1 MSNEEFLRRLEAA
14 LTGRVPQ
21 EEVDDALNYHRE
33 YFAEAG
39 ENAANEIP
47 APEVV
52 AEQIIRERDEYLRKR
67 QFQWARPA
75 LVMAS
80 VVGVALLCA
89 WFFAGRTSFFR
100 RNYVMQTVDA
110 VQQVS
115 VAEVMPGGAE
125 NVVTW
130 GGEYLTDSVTLDPF
144 ESIAIE
150 GVSGNVTIT
159 SGDEFT
165 LYFEGDERETLSCF
179 QDNGVLHIT
188 GNTTGVL
195 STGLV
200 KGQIVITVPSW
211 TQLSLVSVK
220 TEMGNI
226 YLSDIDHISEVDLT
240 TELGDIDVNSSMD
253 GKYVSLRCQ
262 SDLGN
267 ISLNSVRAETLNC
280 QCDAGSIQAIEFSAK
295 ETTLQAD
302 MGSITAVAL
311 GAREDYEMDLSV
323 ELGRISVDGQQRLN
337 HYTTGGNSY
346 LLTAKAD
353 AGNITLDFVEDGGY
367 PDHLGDLHEGGHH
380 LDIH

>member
-1 MSNEEFLRRLEAA
+1 MSNEEFLKRLEAA

-39 ENAANEIP
+39 ENATNDIP

-52 AEQIIRERDEYLRKR
+52 AEQIIREREDYLRKR
-67 QFQWARPA
+67 QFEWARPA

-89 WFFAGRTSFFR
+89 GVFAGRVHLFGRGHAVQRTD
-100 RNYVMQTVDA
+100 V

-115 VAEVMPGGAE
+115 IAEVMPGGAE
-125 NVVTW
+125 NIATW
-130 GGEYLTDSVTLDPF
+130 EGEYLTDGITLEPF
-144 ESIAIE
+144 ESITIE
-150 GVSGNVTIT
+150 GVTDDVIIT

-165 LYFEGDERETLSCF
+165 LFAEHDERETLSCF
-179 QDNGVLHIT
+179 QDGGVLHIT
-188 GNTTGVL
+188 GKAKGSL
-195 STGLV
+195 SSGFV
-200 KGQIVITVPSW
+200 RAQIIVTVPSW
-211 TQLSLVSVK
+211 TELSLVSVR
-220 TEMGNI
+220 TQMGDI
-226 YLSDIDHISEVDLT
+226 YLSDIDHIGEVDLS
-240 TELGDIDVNSSMD
+240 TELGDINVTGSQEAEYSA
-253 GKYVSLRCQ
+253 LRCQ

-267 ISLNSVRAETLNC
+267 ISLSSVRAETLSC
-280 QCDAGSIQAIEFSAK
+280 LCDAGSIEAIEFSAK

-302 MGSITAVAL
+302 MGSITAMPL

-337 HYTTGGNSY
+337 HYVTSGNTY
-346 LLTAKAD
+346 LLTARAD
-353 AGNITLDFVEDGGY
+353 AGNITLDFVEEEGY
-367 PDHLGDLHEGGHH
+367 LGHLDDLHEGGHH